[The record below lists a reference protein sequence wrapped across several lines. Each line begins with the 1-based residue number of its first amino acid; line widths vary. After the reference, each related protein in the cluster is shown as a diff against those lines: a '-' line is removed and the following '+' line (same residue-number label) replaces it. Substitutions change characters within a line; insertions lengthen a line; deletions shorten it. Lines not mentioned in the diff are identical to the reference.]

1 MDNNRRSFLQKAA
14 ILSGAFSLN
23 NLFNETHA
31 AEWKSMLNNK
41 AMLTPEALAS
51 DEDFWSYI
59 QQAYTVNPT
68 IINLNN
74 GGVSPAPIT
83 VQQALQRYNQ
93 LANEGPSYYMWR
105 ILDQGR
111 EPLRAKLAE
120 LAGCDPNEVA
130 INRNATEA
138 LNTVIYG
145 LRLQKGDEVIGTKQ
159 DYPNMIQA
167 WKQRALREGIVYKQI
182 SFDFPIEDN
191 DAIVAAFE
199 RAITPAT
206 KVLHITH
213 VINWVGQIMPV
224 QQLTAMAKRRGIQ
237 TVVDGAHSFG
247 LLDFNI
253 PDLGCDYFGTSLHK
267 FLSAPVG
274 SGMLWVKKE
283 RIASLWPMMCNDKPE
298 SDDIRKFETLGTR
311 SFPIEQAIGEAINFH
326 NAIGPAR
333 KQARMHYLKNYWAS
347 EVQKIPDVQIHTSLN
362 PAFSCAIA
370 GVSVAG
376 KTIAQLDNELFN
388 TYKIH
393 SVGIVWE
400 NISCVRITPHVY
412 TKTKDLDKLIS
423 AITTIA
429 LKK

>member
-14 ILSGAFSLN
+14 VLTGAFSLN

-31 AEWKSMLNNK
+31 ADWKSMLNNK
-41 AMLTPEALAS
+41 ATLTPEALAT
-51 DEDFWSYI
+51 DEDYWSYI
-59 QQAYTVNPT
+59 QQAYTVNPN

-237 TVVDGAHSFG
+237 TIVDGAHSFG

-347 EVQKIPDVQIHTSLN
+347 AVQKIPGVQIHTSLN

-376 KTIAQLDNELFN
+376 KTIAQLDGELFN

-393 SVGIVWE
+393 TVGIVWE

-429 LKK
+429 SKK

>member
-1 MDNNRRSFLQKAA
+1 
-14 ILSGAFSLN
+14 
-23 NLFNETHA
+23 
-31 AEWKSMLNNK
+31 
-41 AMLTPEALAS
+41 
-51 DEDFWSYI
+51 
-59 QQAYTVNPT
+59 
-68 IINLNN
+68 
-74 GGVSPAPIT
+74 
-83 VQQALQRYNQ
+83 
-93 LANEGPSYYMWR
+93 
-105 ILDQGR
+105 
-111 EPLRAKLAE
+111 
-120 LAGCDPNEVA
+120 
-130 INRNATEA
+130 
-138 LNTVIYG
+138 
-145 LRLQKGDEVIGTKQ
+145 
-159 DYPNMIQA
+159 
-167 WKQRALREGIVYKQI
+167 
-182 SFDFPIEDN
+182 
-191 DAIVAAFE
+191 
-199 RAITPAT
+199 
-206 KVLHITH
+206 
-213 VINWVGQIMPV
+213 MPV

-237 TVVDGAHSFG
+237 TIVDGAHSFG

-333 KQARMHYLKNYWAS
+333 KQARIHFLKNYWAS
-347 EVQKIPDVQIHTSLN
+347 AVQKIPGVQIHTSLN

-393 SVGIVWE
+393 TVGIVWE

-429 LKK
+429 SKK